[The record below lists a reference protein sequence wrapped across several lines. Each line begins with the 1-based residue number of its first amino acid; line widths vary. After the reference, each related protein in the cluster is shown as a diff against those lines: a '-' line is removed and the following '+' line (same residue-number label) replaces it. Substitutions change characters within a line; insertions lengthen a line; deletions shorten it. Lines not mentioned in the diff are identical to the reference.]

1 MSYSPLANRVRPNT
15 LKDFYGQKHLI
26 GEGKP
31 FQKILV
37 NNHLPS
43 IIMWGP
49 PGVGKTT
56 LTTLICKNLNRDFFK
71 VNATESGV
79 KEIREI
85 IKKTKKNNLLENP
98 VLFIDE
104 IHRFNKTQQDT
115 LLESVE
121 KGFITL
127 IGATTENPSFEITS
141 PLLSRC
147 QIYKLKKLDSQDLT
161 SIINQSIQNDVI
173 LKKIKIKIKEYE
185 SLIKYSNG
193 DARRILNY
201 LELIVKSENKKSII
215 IDNQI
220 TEKIL
225 GNINIEYDK
234 KGNLHYDSISAFIK
248 SIRGSDPNAAVY
260 WLARMIE
267 GGEDIKF
274 IARRMIILASE
285 DIGNANPNALLLANN
300 CFQAINNIG
309 MPESRIIMAQT
320 AIYLSCSEKSNSAYK
335 AINEAQKEV
344 QKTGNLEVPIKLTNQ
359 GKIKKQDKKNI
370 YEYPHDFNKNFIKQ
384 EYMPDKI
391 KGKTFYHP
399 GTNNHE
405 IKNKV
410 LLKKLWENKYD
421 Y

>member
-274 IARRMIILASE
+274 IARRMIILA
-285 DIGNANPNALLLANN
+285 
-300 CFQAINNIG
+300 
-309 MPESRIIMAQT
+309 RITNTRRIR
-320 AIYLSCSEKSNSAYK
+320 
-335 AINEAQKEV
+335 
-344 QKTGNLEVPIKLTNQ
+344 PI
-359 GKIKKQDKKNI
+359 II
-370 YEYPHDFNKNFIKQ
+370 HIIVSISVYSVI
-384 EYMPDKI
+384 
-391 KGKTFYHP
+391 
-399 GTNNHE
+399 
-405 IKNKV
+405 
-410 LLKKLWENKYD
+410 
-421 Y
+421 

>member
-359 GKIKKQDKKNI
+359 GESKKQDKKNI